1 MADLERIK
9 KKYDTPEIEIEEATN
24 GGNRY
29 SLPYGL
35 CKSVGINTEGMTPRE
50 AWEAWQN
57 KTGKTK
63 EEAEKEHW
71 GEDKADN
78 KEQKE
83 ESKQETKEEETKSRE
98 EAINKMLESDRIKE
112 TRTFKKGRIKENLSY
127 GTEEMQSTTANLFN
141 DDSFSYENDRKKGTY
156 FSPIGNRVQYK
167 MPNDGGEGSCYSKGG
182 VFYHET
188 WHAIDKNYGGNNNY
202 ISKSYV
208 FDDGQTFL
216 DKVNRD
222 TSSDNINWISVKEE
236 IENDRKALI
245 KGNGYSEEQKE
256 QIFKNLKKKVA
267 SWHDLPE
274 PKPPHNEWLKE
285 TEEFKESENYS
296 KAVLEAES
304 KWRRKWGDLSD
315 IYSGYTKSPY
325 GLVGLG
331 HETSYWSSRI
341 GIRAVEAFAECA
353 SAKATN
359 PESYAV
365 LKKYVP
371 NVVKGFEEIYEALKS
386 GRIKANA
393 RN

>member
-9 KKYDTPEIEIEEATN
+9 KKYDTPQIDIDEATN

-35 CKSVGINTEGMTPRE
+35 CKSVGIDTEGMTPRE

-63 EEAEKEHW
+63 AEAEKEHW
-71 GEDKADN
+71 GEDKLDN
-78 KEQKE
+78 KGLKE
-83 ESKQETKEEETKSRE
+83 ESEQEAKDGEIKSRE
-98 EAINKMLESDRIKE
+98 EAIKKMLESDRIKE
-112 TRTFKKGRIKENLSY
+112 TRTFKKERIKANLSY

-141 DDSFSYENDRKKGTY
+141 DDSFSYENGKEKGTY
-156 FSPIGNRVQYK
+156 FVPLGNRVQYK
-167 MPNDGGEGSCYSKGG
+167 MSDDGGEGSCYSKGG

-188 WHAIDKNYGGNNNY
+188 WHAIDKNYGKNGEY
-202 ISKSYV
+202 LSKSYV

-216 DKVNRD
+216 DKINRD
-222 TSSDNINWISVKEE
+222 TSSDNINWKSVKEE

-245 KGNGYSEEQKE
+245 KENGYTEEQKE
-256 QIFKNLKKKVA
+256 EILKNLQKKVA

-274 PKPPHNEWLKE
+274 PKPPHNEWLKG
-285 TEEFKESENYS
+285 TEEFKAAEGYS
-296 KAVLEAES
+296 KAVSEAES

-315 IYSGYTKSPY
+315 IYAGYTKNHY
-325 GLVGLG
+325 GLVGVG
-331 HETSYWSSRI
+331 HSPSYWSR
-341 GIRAVEAFAECA
+341 GGTRALEAFAECA

-386 GRIKANA
+386 GRIKANV